1 MHIVQIHHEKIPVK
15 HYGGTE
21 RVIEALTTELIKA
34 GHQVTLMCYRGD
46 YEIPGVNL
54 IDFGSMSKQEADTEF
69 FKYIPKDADLI
80 HYHVPC
86 GQDEHP
92 LGGLPYICTLHGNE
106 DDLNRLPKNTVC
118 ISDNHAKR
126 HGRKTFV
133 YNGLMEAEI
142 PMIKTPLDQRT
153 YFSFLGKASLKRK
166 GLHNAKEIAKSL
178 KTPLYVG
185 GGKGLS
191 LFGVKYL
198 GNVDNLEKYSLLGN
212 SKGLL
217 FPIEWEEP
225 FGLVMIEAMFSG
237 APVFAFERGSVS
249 EVLGLEGHDGLFV
262 RGKNC
267 SEVIDKIKQYDFKTI
282 KPEDIREYASR
293 HFSSRKMMEGYLNV
307 YERLLAGETI

>member
-21 RVIEALTTELIKA
+21 RVIETLTRELISA
-34 GHQVTLMCYRGD
+34 GHKVTLMCYKGD

-54 IDFGSMSKQEADTEF
+54 IDFSQMSKLEADSQF
-69 FKYIPKDADLI
+69 FNHIPSDADII

-86 GQDEHP
+86 GQDGHP
-92 LGGLPYICTLHGNE
+92 LSGLPYVCTLHGNE
-106 DDLNRLPKNTVC
+106 DDLDRIPKNTVC
-118 ISDNHAKR
+118 ISADHAKR

-133 YNGLMEAEI
+133 YNGLMDKEI
-142 PMIKTPLDQRT
+142 PFVDSPLDQRT

-166 GLHNAKEIAKSL
+166 GLHNAKEISKAL
-178 KTPLYVG
+178 KTPLHVG

-198 GNVDNLEKYSLLGN
+198 GNVDNQQKYDLLGN

-249 EVLGLEGHDGLFV
+249 EILGLDGHNDMFIK
-262 RGKNC
+262 GKTC
-267 SEVIDKIKQYDFKTI
+267 SELIQQINHYDFKNVD
-282 KPEDIREYASR
+282 PSAIREYATR
-293 HFSSRKMMEGYLNV
+293 HFSGKKMMEGYLNV
-307 YERLLAGETI
+307 YEKLIAGNTI